1 MFYTYAHFK
10 PDNSV
15 FYIGKGHGR
24 RAWSTKGRNIHWRR
38 IVAKYGDHRVQILAQ
53 WKTEQEAFEHEKFLI
68 ACFRDMG
75 FVLANI
81 TLGGEGATG
90 LVHTEEV
97 KRKISLINKG
107 RKPTPEQVEKIRL
120 KSLNRKHSEQTKQ
133 YLSKINKERVLTADQ
148 KQRIRNAHLG
158 KSLSEETKRKISL
171 AHLGKTMSD
180 EHRAII
186 SATHK
191 GKKQSSEQVK
201 KRIAARLATL
211 AARKSERN

>member
-24 RAWSTKGRNIHWRR
+24 RAWSVKDRNVHWRR
-38 IVAKYGDHRVQILAQ
+38 IVAKYGEHRVQILAQ
-53 WKTEQEAFEHEKFLI
+53 WETEQEAFEHEKFLI
-68 ACFRDMG
+68 ACFKDMG
-75 FVLANI
+75 AVLANI
-81 TLGGEGATG
+81 TLGGQGATG
-90 LVHTEEV
+90 LVHTEEL
-97 KRKISLINKG
+97 KKKISLLNKG
-107 RKPTPEQVEKIRL
+107 RKLTPEQIEKIRL

-133 YLSKINKERVLTADQ
+133 YLSKINKERVLTEDQ

-158 KSLSEETKRKISL
+158 RTLSEEARKKISL
-171 AHLGKTMSD
+171 AHLGRTMSP

-191 GKKQSSEQVK
+191 GKKQSPEQIK